1 MRACD
6 TKNSFQPLQGC
17 RNRGQ
22 GAGVGGQSPLPGF
35 SRSVNPIPTRGRAD
49 YTHYITT
56 RPPDFQHLSL
66 YSKTFVNLT
75 NKFCKARVCVVKMSE
90 NQIHTHLFVS
100 YFVAV
105 PILYRYL
112 LCKVAL
118 SESATVTLM
127 KMYDLLQFHD
137 GYKTYS
143 IRISYI
149 FNSTRYFLNFML
161 FTNWMSD
168 CWGNI
173 SWDCICIKRLWL
185 LRKDF
190 ETIVLLFKVI

>member
-1 MRACD
+1 M
-6 TKNSFQPLQGC
+6 
-17 RNRGQ
+17 
-22 GAGVGGQSPLPGF
+22 
-35 SRSVNPIPTRGRAD
+35 
-49 YTHYITT
+49 
-56 RPPDFQHLSL
+56 LSGNNN
-66 YSKTFVNLT
+66 F
-75 NKFCKARVCVVKMSE
+75 NKFCKSRVCVVKMSE

-105 PILYRYL
+105 PILYRYYL